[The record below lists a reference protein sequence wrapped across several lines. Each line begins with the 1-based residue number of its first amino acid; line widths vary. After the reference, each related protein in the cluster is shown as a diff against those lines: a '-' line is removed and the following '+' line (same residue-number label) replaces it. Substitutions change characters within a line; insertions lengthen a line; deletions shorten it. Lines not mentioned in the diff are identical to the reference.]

1 MLLLNSLLYN
11 QNDCINTTA
20 CLLEQLNVPFTRMA
34 LQEKLEEHPDY
45 PCMLSISDIL
55 KEYGVDNI
63 SIKCSPEKLTS
74 LPPPLLTHIKVEE
87 RGTFS
92 YTIVRSTKGDVVQ
105 YYDSVKKNWVLRDL
119 TEFIKIWPGTVL
131 LTDKDEHAGEKE
143 YLQNKSKEYKRNS
156 SVTAGI
162 LFLPVVSFVTAVFV
176 FISKG
181 SLTIYPI
188 VYMLLAL
195 VGTTL
200 TSLLLWHE
208 VDRYNPLLRQICTG
222 GKKVNCNAILQSGA
236 STIMGISW
244 SRVGFSYFT
253 GSLLLI
259 LFTGLTDPQ
268 ILGILAWLSTI
279 SSLYILFSLY
289 YQWRIAKQWC
299 ALCLYVQAVLAVQCF
314 IALFAGWYAFLHIK
328 DITLQHIT
336 IGIFSFAVPF
346 LLSGIL
352 IPAFKKAKDGKRHK
366 TETLRLKH
374 NTQIFNAL
382 LTKQKAIEE
391 DPSGMGLVLG
401 NPDAKYRLIKVCN
414 PYCGPCAKAHPVIDE
429 LLRNNDDLRVQ
440 IIFTATN
447 DEKDIKAPPVKHLLA
462 IAEKGDQGLLLKA
475 LDDWYLPEKKEYDAF
490 ADKYPMNGELSRQ
503 AGKLEE
509 MKEWCDKAAIS
520 FTPTFFI
527 TREVGKGEEPKYYQ
541 LPEIYSVKDLKYFLS
556 I

>member
-1 MLLLNSLLYN
+1 MLSLNSLLYN
-11 QNDCINTTA
+11 QNDCINATA
-20 CLLEQLNVPFTRMA
+20 CLLEELNVSFTRMA

-45 PCMLSISDIL
+45 PSMLSISDIL

-74 LPPPLLTHIKVEE
+74 LPLPFLTHIKIEE
-87 RGTFS
+87 RSTFS
-92 YTIVRSTKGDVVQ
+92 YTIVRSIKNDVVQ
-105 YYDSVKKNWVLRDL
+105 YYDIAKKNWVSRDF
-119 TEFIKIWPGTVL
+119 TGFIKICLGTAL

-143 YLQNKSKEYKRNS
+143 YLQNKAKEYKRNI
-156 SVTAGI
+156 SVTAGV
-162 LFLPVVSFVTAVFV
+162 LFLPAVSFVTAAFA
-176 FISKG
+176 FISQG
-181 SLTIYPI
+181 GLAIYP
-188 VYMLLAL
+188 VLYMLLAL
-195 VGTTL
+195 AGTAL
-200 TSLLLWHE
+200 TSLLLWYE
-208 VDRYNPLLRQICTG
+208 VDGHNPLLRQICTG

-244 SRVGFSYFT
+244 SRIGCSYFT
-253 GSLLLI
+253 GTLLLM
-259 LFTGLTDPQ
+259 LFTGITAFP
-268 ILGILAWLSTI
+268 ILCILSWLSII
-279 SSLYILFSLY
+279 SSPYILFSLY

-299 ALCLYVQAVLAVQCF
+299 VLCLYVQAALAVQCF

-352 IPAFKKAKDGKRHK
+352 IPAFKKAKEGKHHR
-366 TETLRLKH
+366 TEASRLKH

-382 LTKQKAIEE
+382 LIKQRSIEE
-391 DPSGMGLVLG
+391 DPSGIGLVLG

-429 LLRNNDDLRVQ
+429 LLRDNDDLQVQ

-447 DEKDIKAPPVKHLLA
+447 EEKDIKAPPVKHLLA
-462 IAEKGDQGLLLKA
+462 IAEKGDEFLLLKA

-490 ADKYPMNGELSRQ
+490 AAKYPMNGELSRQ
-503 AGKLEE
+503 AAKLEQ
-509 MKEWCDKAAIS
+509 MKKWCDKAAVS

-527 TREVGKGEEPKYYQ
+527 AREEKKHGGLKYYQ

-556 I
+556 V

>member
-1 MLLLNSLLYN
+1 
-11 QNDCINTTA
+11 
-20 CLLEQLNVPFTRMA
+20 MA

-45 PCMLSISDIL
+45 PSMLSISDIL

-74 LPPPLLTHIKVEE
+74 LPLPLLTHIKVED
-87 RGTFS
+87 RNTFS
-92 YTIVRSTKGDVVQ
+92 YAIVRSIKYDIVQ
-105 YYDSVKKNWVLRDL
+105 YYDVAKKKWVLRDF
-119 TEFIKIWPGTVL
+119 TGFIKIWPGTVL

-143 YLQNKSKEYKRNS
+143 YLQNKTKEYKKNIS
-156 SVTAGI
+156 IIAGI
-162 LFLPVVSFVTAVFV
+162 LFLPIVSFVTAAFA

-181 SLTIYPI
+181 SLAIYP
-188 VYMLLAL
+188 VLYMLLAL
-195 VGTTL
+195 GGAAV

-208 VDRYNPLLRQICTG
+208 VDRHNPLLRQICTG

-236 STIMGISW
+236 STIMGMSW
-244 SRVGFSYFT
+244 SRIGCSYFT
-253 GSLLLI
+253 GTLLII
-259 LFTGLTDPQ
+259 LFTGITEPQ

-299 ALCLYVQAVLAVQCF
+299 VLCLYVQAILAVQCF

-352 IPAFKKAKDGKRHK
+352 IPAFKKAKEGKHHR
-366 TETLRLKH
+366 TEASRLKH
-374 NTQIFNAL
+374 NIQIFNAL

-391 DPSGMGLVLG
+391 DPSGIGLVLG
-401 NPDAKYRLIKVCN
+401 NPGAKYRLIKVCN

-429 LLRNNDDLRVQ
+429 LLRNNDDLQVR

-447 DEKDIKAPPVKHLLA
+447 EENDIKAPPVKHILA
-462 IAEKGDQGLLLKA
+462 IAESGDERLLMKA

-490 ADKYPMNGELSRQ
+490 AAKYPMNRELNRQ
-503 AGKLEE
+503 VPKLEQ
-509 MKEWCDKAAIS
+509 MKEWCDKAAVS

-527 TREVGKGEEPKYYQ
+527 AREVEKDEDSKYYQ

-556 I
+556 V